1 MRVSDKMLQRWM
13 ETNVQLR
20 EPFRLDPKK
29 RHIPVEDVNIYP
41 PSVWCIYDGKRTTA
55 KQCPYTMRTGQLCS
69 MRHKGSEQPA
79 HECCGSSFR
88 WSNTNACTGRLVT
101 WPNRTPQPNGR
112 PECEFQQ
119 DWRCPGC
126 IRQQDMLRREQRAR
140 EARAIEART
149 IESKKR

>member
-1 MRVSDKMLQRWM
+1 MRVSNKMLQLWM

-29 RHIPVEDVNIYP
+29 RDIPVKKVSD
-41 PSVWCIYDGKRTTA
+41 
-55 KQCPYTMRTGQLCS
+55 
-69 MRHKGSEQPA
+69 QPA
-79 HECCGSSFR
+79 HECRGSSFR

-101 WPNRTPQPNGR
+101 WPNRTPHPNGR

-140 EARAIEART
+140 EARAIEARA